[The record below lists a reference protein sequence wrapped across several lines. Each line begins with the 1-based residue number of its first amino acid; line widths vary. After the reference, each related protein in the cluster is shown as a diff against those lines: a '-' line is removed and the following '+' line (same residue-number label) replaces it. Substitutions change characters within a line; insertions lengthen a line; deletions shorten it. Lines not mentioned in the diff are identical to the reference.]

1 MSECVDRYISTIKK
15 VKPIRKIRKGVFAP
29 IASWSDDKPYDGPS
43 FGSNLERN
51 SLTKMFNQYL
61 EKKCLE
67 NNIKFISIF
76 EEMLNMDGSTNASY
90 LDDFGTGIHLN
101 QESMHLIL
109 KKLRENRL
117 IK

>member
-76 EEMLNMDGSTNASY
+76 EEMLNMDGSTNAV
-90 LDDFGTGIHLN
+90 I
-101 QESMHLIL
+101 
-109 KKLRENRL
+109 
-117 IK
+117 